1 MHECVVFSRGGDC
14 GGGRGQKLVQ
24 FLVRFNRSGWFEVVF
39 YVAVGSEGVVV
50 REGAEKLGS
59 SVCATC
65 GNAT

>member
-1 MHECVVFSRGGDC
+1 MKKRKETCVKIV
-14 GGGRGQKLVQ
+14 VQ
-24 FLVRFNRSGWFEVVF
+24 HF
-39 YVAVGSEGVVV
+39 VVV